1 MIKGTYFAW
10 LAVIM
15 CIVFTIGMLSKG
27 LSNSWIGLV
36 LAILI
41 IGFFIS
47 EDDELEE
54 ELKSLP
60 DDWEDYKSRYI
71 APDEYNTPDFTDQD
85 LISQEDIDETINSMS
100 K

>member
-47 EDDELEE
+47 EEE
-54 ELKSLP
+54 EHSSSIDSKQ
-60 DDWEDYKSRYI
+60 DYKARYT

-85 LISQEDIDETINSMS
+85 LISQEDIDETIDSMI

>member
-36 LAILI
+36 VAILI

-47 EDDELEE
+47 EEE
-54 ELKSLP
+54 EHSSSIDSKQ
-60 DDWEDYKSRYI
+60 DYKARYK
-71 APDEYNTPDFTDQD
+71 APDEYYTSDKVTQR
-85 LISQEDIDETINSMS
+85 DIDETIEATLKEND

>member
-1 MIKGTYFAW
+1 MIKGTYFGW

-15 CIVFTIGMLSKG
+15 CMVFTIGMLSKG

-41 IGFFIS
+41 IGFFLS
-47 EDDELEE
+47 EEDEHSSSIDS
-54 ELKSLP
+54 KQ
-60 DDWEDYKSRYI
+60 DYKARYT

-85 LISQEDIDETINSMS
+85 LISQEDIDETIDSMI

>member
-10 LAVIM
+10 LAVIVCM
-15 CIVFTIGMLSKG
+15 VFTIVMLSKG

-47 EDDELEE
+47 EEE
-54 ELKSLP
+54 EHSSSIDSKQ
-60 DDWEDYKSRYI
+60 DYKARYT

-85 LISQEDIDETINSMS
+85 LISQEDIDETIDSMI

>member
-41 IGFFIS
+41 IGFFLS
-47 EDDELEE
+47 EE
-54 ELKSLP
+54 EDESSSSIDSKQ
-60 DDWEDYKSRYI
+60 DYKARYT
-71 APDEYNTPDFTDQD
+71 ASDEYNTPDFTDQD
-85 LISQEDIDETINSMS
+85 LISQEDIDETIDSML

>member
-1 MIKGTYFAW
+1 MIKGTYFGW

-15 CIVFTIGMLSKG
+15 CMVFTIGMLSKG

-47 EDDELEE
+47 EEE
-54 ELKSLP
+54 EHSSSIDSKQ
-60 DDWEDYKSRYI
+60 DYKARYT

-85 LISQEDIDETINSMS
+85 LISQEDIDETIDSMI